1 MVVYSRSLNIHL
13 FLWAREAESEAE
25 KLSQSNKAGL
35 FWNLASA
42 AKKIGE
48 KELECEYLFKCMTNC
63 TIDQNKIVVECE
75 KRPQVRDVRR

>member
-1 MVVYSRSLNIHL
+1 MRNITIFNQYCNRL
-13 FLWAREAESEAE
+13 AREAESEAE

-48 KELECEYLFKCMTNC
+48 KELECESYSN
-63 TIDQNKIVVECE
+63 V
-75 KRPQVRDVRR
+75 